1 MSDMPLYIEDDPK
14 AFAIAKLKRAIER
27 YAEQHFG
34 PVRAW
39 HLVTEQPLQFG
50 DEPRTFFNPEMKQP
64 ALIASV
70 TLTYSARIRVFDTD
84 YTARW
89 GYDNGYVAYRISE
102 ARAE

>member
-14 AFAIAKLKRAIER
+14 AFAIAVLKREIER
-27 YAEQHFG
+27 YATEHFG

-39 HLVTEQPLQFG
+39 HLLPAQPLKFG

-70 TLTYSARIRVFDTD
+70 TLTHSARIRVFDT
-84 YTARW
+84 RW

-102 ARAE
+102 AGAE